1 MDTNQIKHLE
11 MIQGVIERMARNSF
25 FYKGWALIVAVFA
38 ALLILSTNNCR
49 LVELLGITPLLGFWG
64 LDAYYL
70 KQERLFRKLYDSIR
84 VKSDTDFSMD
94 TSEFSSLECWRK
106 IIFSKSV
113 LWFYL
118 PMIIIIIGVFVIF
131 GWKIPSTP
139 MCT

>member
-11 MIQGVIERMARNSF
+11 MIQSVIERMERNSF
-25 FYKGWALIVAVFA
+25 FCKGWALTVFA

-70 KQERLFRKLYDSIR
+70 KQKRLFRKLYDSVR
-84 VKSDTDFSMD
+84 VKSDTKFSSLECWCKIIFSNFSMD
-94 TSEFSSLECWRK
+94 TSE
-106 IIFSKSV
+106 SV

-118 PMIIIIIGVFVIF
+118 PMVIIIIGKSIL
-131 GWKIPSTP
+131 T
-139 MCT
+139 

>member
-11 MIQGVIERMARNSF
+11 MIQSVIERMARNSF
-25 FYKGWALIVAVFA
+25 FYKGWALTVFA

-84 VKSDTDFSMD
+84 VKSDTNFSMD
-94 TSEFSSLECWRK
+94 TSEFSSLECWCK

-118 PMIIIIIGVFVIF
+118 PMIIIIIGKSIL
-131 GWKIPSTP
+131 I
-139 MCT
+139 